1 MIARM
6 TATVLLQ
13 LLLLPLAMGKASP
26 PPPWKAPSPGDRRG
40 PCPMMNSLANHGLI
54 PHSGLNVS
62 GDELRAGFVAGTN
75 VDSPVLDGFIRAA
88 LSVSTTGVPGTLN
101 LDDLASP
108 VTEHDG
114 SLSRP
119 DRHGGGDVLAFN
131 ASVWAETIAGHFA
144 GPVVTLE
151 QAAAARAHRLCAAA
165 AANPE
170 FHLSDLQMELSFTE
184 TTIYMLFMG
193 RGTQGTAR
201 RDFVKSKSASH
212 ILKGGPG
219 LTKSSPGNKSR
230 GSWQD
235 SKRQPRSLAHPR
247 GSRRTV
253 NRNSARWSN
262 PHMNF
267 HFLHVQA
274 GTGSTL

>member
-1 MIARM
+1 MHISIRSKMIARI

-26 PPPWKAPSPGDRRG
+26 PPPWKAPSPDDRRG

-131 ASVWAETIAGHFA
+131 ASVWAETIAGHFVD
-144 GPVVTLE
+144 PVVTLE

-165 AANPE
+165 AANSE

-201 RDFVKSKSASH
+201 RDFVKVLFEQERLPYLEGWTRPDEAVTWEQIQGLMARLKAATPEPCSPEGLSKH
-212 ILKGGPG
+212 RKQEL
-219 LTKSSPGNKSR
+219 R
-230 GSWQD
+230 
-235 SKRQPRSLAHPR
+235 
-247 GSRRTV
+247 
-253 NRNSARWSN
+253 
-262 PHMNF
+262 
-267 HFLHVQA
+267 
-274 GTGSTL
+274 